1 MAKHYKQI
9 DLSDKSIIKD
19 AVELQQMN
27 FIEVYEERGYGEVA
41 LVRAW
46 FDLRRT
52 EHGKELMDKYYKKKN
67 LSISHT
73 GEPYKAMQS
82 TNADIIAIHGKSAI
96 GKKKQ
101 TKREKQGG
109 SRLDQVRQ
117 LVESGMTSSTKIA
130 KEIGANPSYVNRLI
144 KQL

>member
-1 MAKHYKQI
+1 MPKHFKVI
-9 DLSDKSIIKD
+9 DLSDRSIIKD
-19 AVELQQMN
+19 AVEFQQMN

-52 EHGKELMDKYYKKKN
+52 EYGKELMDKNYKKKN
-67 LSISHT
+67 LAICHT
-73 GEPYKAMQS
+73 GEPYKAVQS
-82 TNADIIAIHGKSAI
+82 TNADIVAIHGKSAV

-101 TKREKQGG
+101 SKREKQGG
-109 SRLDQVRQ
+109 SRLDQVRR
-117 LVESGMTSSTKIA
+117 LVESGMISASAIA
-130 KEIGANPSYVNRLI
+130 KKIGANPSYVNRLI